1 MFSKNKKSILEDF
14 CNEINKMIKMLL
26 EEYCKE
32 RSVIF
37 EQTSELERQILAVY
51 AFGMAEGVRQTE

>member
-37 EQTSELERQILAVY
+37 EQTSELE
-51 AFGMAEGVRQTE
+51 

>member
-26 EEYCKE
+26 K
-32 RSVIF
+32 SIVKKG
-37 EQTSELERQILAVY
+37 L
-51 AFGMAEGVRQTE
+51 